1 MGHLPPELKQSVHEG
16 IDNLIPEIEERF
28 GGEGYKLSK
37 KLRKALHKY
46 VPRLMDELDVA
57 GVMALTIILSRFT
70 MAALEQTAEQR
81 ERAID
86 HVAPPEGL
94 TIIERPPV
102 EKRIV
107 LPGEDL

>member
-28 GGEGYKLSK
+28 GGEDYKVSK

-70 MAALEQTAEQR
+70 MAALEQTADQR
-81 ERAID
+81 EQAID
-86 HVAPPEGL
+86 QVAPPDL
-94 TIIERPPV
+94 TIIGER
-102 EKRIV
+102 EKPRIV